1 MYVNAYTGKTDATG
15 TTKKK
20 WHTVKSGENL
30 SKIASRYGLSVE
42 ELKKMN
48 KLKSNY
54 LKTGQKLIVG
64 YIYVAPPKP
73 ATPSDT
79 TSTAVKDSLA
89 TSPPSTTQT
98 PTTPKPATTQPTDNS
113 HPDYIIHTVQKGEYL
128 ALIAKKYGTTVA
140 KIVSYNHLSNANTL
154 KVGQKLKIPKNK

>member
-1 MYVNAYTGKTDATG
+1 M
-15 TTKKK
+15 
-20 WHTVKSGENL
+20 
-30 SKIASRYGLSVE
+30 E

-79 TSTAVKDSLA
+79 TSTAVNTPQIA
-89 TSPPSTTQT
+89 TM
-98 PTTPKPATTQPTDNS
+98 K
-113 HPDYIIHTVQKGEYL
+113 
-128 ALIAKKYGTTVA
+128 
-140 KIVSYNHLSNANTL
+140 NAPFP
-154 KVGQKLKIPKNK
+154 QA